1 MKPEALSLGEAAVAL
16 QLRWPLGGTGGP
28 RWGWE
33 DRGAEGRPPQA
44 DSAVQLQQ
52 DEVAAPRCSRPVKA
66 VAGWLPQGPARNP
79 ERRPWLYAFR
89 PAQMRYQFT
98 LKSP

>member
-28 RWGWE
+28 RWGRE
-33 DRGAEGRPPQA
+33 DRGAQGRPPRA

-52 DEVAAPRCSRPVKA
+52 DEAAAPRCSCQSRLLQGGSHRARRETLRDGHGFMPFV
-66 VAGWLPQGPARNP
+66 LP
-79 ERRPWLYAFR
+79 
-89 PAQMRYQFT
+89 
-98 LKSP
+98 K